1 MLYQE
6 KIAVIGM
13 SGIFPGA
20 DGLEA
25 FQTRLENGTDCVR
38 PIPQA
43 RLELVGLHDP
53 SLYVERGYLED
64 IESFDYAF
72 FGYSKGEAVLLNPS
86 QRIAL
91 QTAVH
96 TMEHAGYSRK
106 KLRDSNTGVILAVGT
121 NSYLK
126 TLGDT
131 SGAAYNANEAGMAA
145 ARISD
150 FYKLRGK
157 SYTLDTTCSSSLMA
171 IHQGILELA
180 AGECDLVLCGG
191 VNVQIEPY
199 TRQDFENTSF
209 GDRKSVV

>member
-1 MLYQE
+1 MLYQD

-13 SGIFPGA
+13 GGVFPGA
-20 DGLEA
+20 DGLEE
-25 FQTRLENGTDCVR
+25 FQTQLEKGVDCIR
-38 PIPQA
+38 PIPRT
-43 RLELVGLHDP
+43 RLDLVGLHDP
-53 SLYVERGYLED
+53 SLYVERGYIDD
-64 IESFDYAF
+64 IASFDHEF

-86 QRIAL
+86 HRIAL

-96 TMEHAGYSRK
+96 TMEYAGYTRK
-106 KLRDSNTGVILAVGT
+106 KLRDSNTGVILAVGN
-121 NSYLK
+121 NSYLQ

-171 IHQGILELA
+171 IHQGVMELES
-180 AGECDLVLCGG
+180 GECDLILCGG
-191 VNVQIEPY
+191 VNIQIEPY
-199 TRQDFENTSF
+199 TKKNLRIHPLA
-209 GDRKSVV
+209 